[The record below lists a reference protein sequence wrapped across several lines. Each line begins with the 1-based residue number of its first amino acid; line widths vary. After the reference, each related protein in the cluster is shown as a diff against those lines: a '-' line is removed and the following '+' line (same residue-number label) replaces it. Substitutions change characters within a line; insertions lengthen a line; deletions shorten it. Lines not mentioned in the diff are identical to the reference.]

1 MSKNKQASP
10 LEKYNNVNSNDI
22 ASPSNSLNLTRSA
35 QKMVDILDDLSN
47 FNTKIRKELF
57 EGVNQGSFPKNA
69 NISIS
74 KNSGNSR

>member
-57 EGVNQGSFPKNA
+57 EGVNQRLFPKSE
-69 NISIS
+69 NIIIS
-74 KNSGNSR
+74 KTPDNSR